1 MRFHFHICDPEGR
14 ISDEEGSELPD
25 IAAAR
30 DEARATA
37 RDLAMDDLRGGRTV
51 TDRRIEITAG
61 GPVIEILTV
70 HDITHRN

>member
-1 MRFHFHICDPEGR
+1 MRFHFHIRDLEGR

-37 RDLAMDDLRGGRTV
+37 RDLAMEDLRRGHGV
-51 TDRRIEITAG
+51 VDRRIEITTG
-61 GPVIEILTV
+61 GRVIEILTAR
-70 HDITHRN
+70 DITHHH